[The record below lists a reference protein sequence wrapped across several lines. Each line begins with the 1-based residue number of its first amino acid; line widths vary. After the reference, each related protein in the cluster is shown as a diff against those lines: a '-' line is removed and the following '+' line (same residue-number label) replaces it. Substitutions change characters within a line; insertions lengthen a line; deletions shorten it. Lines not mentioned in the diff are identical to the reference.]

1 MQNEDDDFLGKV
13 AKSLLLQVCGKE
25 GEEAPVSA
33 EQELIQRL
41 APPRSG
47 AVRAPPS

>member
-1 MQNEDDDFLGKV
+1 
-13 AKSLLLQVCGKE
+13 
-25 GEEAPVSA
+25 VSA
-33 EQELIQRL
+33 EQESIQRL